1 MRPGDGMSQNVHC
14 VARTGAGFPP
24 EHGVRSA
31 ALVGCIRFLHGTD
44 LILFGSPVRWCRRAQ
59 TECSARGWVWA
70 AGPAAHSISNNNS
83 KMVSGGMK
91 MKLFRSQFEFS
102 PVVHHGVALAVALL
116 LVFSLQ
122 PAFSQTV
129 TSSLSGTV
137 ADTSGATV
145 PNAKVVLTNQDTNTS
160 QSTIASGSGYF
171 SFTAILPGTYTLT
184 ISAK

>member
-59 TECSARGWVWA
+59 AECSARGWVWA
-70 AGPAAHSISNNNS
+70 AGPAAHSISDNNS

-102 PVVHHGVALAVALL
+102 PVVRHAMALTGSL
-116 LVFSLQ
+116 LVISLLQ
-122 PAFSQTV
+122 PTLAHAQV
-129 TSSLSGTV
+129 ASSTLSGTV
-137 ADTSGATV
+137 YDESGAVV
-145 PNAKVVLTNQDTNTS
+145 PGAK
-160 QSTIASGSGYF
+160 I
-171 SFTAILPGTYTLT
+171 
-184 ISAK
+184 